1 MAIPDYQTIMLP
13 LLRLVRDGVE
23 HRIRDAIEKIAT
35 EFALSDEEKNQLLP
49 SGTETV
55 IASRTH
61 WAKTYLSQAKLLQST
76 RRAHFQ
82 ITNRGREALNS
93 QPTKIDITF
102 LRQFPEFKSF
112 LTRRRQP
119 TKTDGT
125 EITPEKNDLDLEPVS
140 DGIETPDEVL
150 RTTIRGID
158 AALSNELL
166 DRILAQPPAFFENL
180 IVSLLLNMGYGGS
193 REDAGKAIGKSGDGG
208 IDGVIDQDPLGL
220 DRVYVQAKRYKLDS
234 PVSEPEIRG
243 FSGSLGAAKANK
255 GVFVTTSYFTKQAH
269 SFAERHPSK
278 MILIDGNELTKLMI
292 RYNVGVRIAET
303 LHLKKLDEDF
313 FSDE

>member
-1 MAIPDYQTIMLP
+1 MLP
-13 LLRLVRDGVE
+13 LLRLAEDGNE
-23 HRIRDAIEKIAT
+23 HRIRDVIEKIAT
-35 EFALSDEEKNQLLP
+35 EFSLSNEEKDQLLP

-55 IASRTH
+55 VASRTH
-61 WAKTYLSQAKLLQST
+61 WAKTYLAQARLLEST
-76 RRAHFQ
+76 RRAHFR
-82 ITNRGREALNS
+82 ITDRGRSVLKGTPA
-93 QPTKIDITF
+93 KIDVKF
-102 LRQFPEFKSF
+102 LSQFPEFKAF

-119 TKTDGT
+119 VVTDNVDAASLN
-125 EITPEKNDLDLEPVS
+125 ENDIAHASAAV
-140 DGIETPDEVL
+140 ETPDEIL
-150 RTTIRGID
+150 RNAARSVEV
-158 AALSNELL
+158 ALSKEFL
-166 DRILAQPPAFFENL
+166 DRVLAQPPAFFENL
-180 IVSLLLNMGYGGS
+180 IVNLLLSMGYGGT

-220 DRVYVQAKRYKLDS
+220 DRVYVQAKRYKLDN

-255 GVFVTTSYFTKQAH
+255 GVFVTTSYFTKQAY

-278 MILIDGNELTKLMI
+278 MILIDGDELTRLMI
-292 RYNVGVRIAET
+292 RYNVGVRISET